1 MDEEQVYARLTEIFK
16 DVFDKHTIKITP
28 EMSAKDIDSWDSL
41 AQIRLALTIEKA
53 FEIKFTTSE
62 IGNLGNVSYI
72 VKLIKA
78 RAHD

>member
-41 AQIRLALTIEKA
+41 GQIRLALAIEKA
-53 FEIKFTTSE
+53 FVIKFSALE
-62 IGNLGNVSYI
+62 IGNLGNVRYI
-72 VKLIKA
+72 VKLIRA
-78 RAHD
+78 RTHD

>member
-1 MDEEQVYARLTEIFK
+1 
-16 DVFDKHTIKITP
+16 
-28 EMSAKDIDSWDSL
+28 MSAKDIDSWDSL

>member
-16 DVFDKHTIKITP
+16 DVFDKHAIKITP
-28 EMSAKDIDSWDSL
+28 GTSARDIDSWDSL

-72 VKLIKA
+72 VKLIRA
-78 RAHD
+78 RTKD